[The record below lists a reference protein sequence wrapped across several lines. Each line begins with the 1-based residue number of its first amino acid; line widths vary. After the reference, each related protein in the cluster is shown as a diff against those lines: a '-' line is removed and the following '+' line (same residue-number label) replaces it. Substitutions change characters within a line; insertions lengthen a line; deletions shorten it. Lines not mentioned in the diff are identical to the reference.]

1 MLESIAFAATR
12 LIEPSGIISLLT
24 GSLMGAVFGLLPG
37 LGGILSMAIALPFS
51 YNMEPMNAMFLFAG
65 IMSSEGFGGAIP
77 SILLNTPGTA
87 QNAATCLDGYP
98 MARKGEAGRAISIA
112 AISCLTGSIGGVI
125 ITMALLPIVK
135 PLIYSFGYPEFFW
148 MTLFGLITI
157 VVAAK
162 GNLLKGLVGGGL
174 GALLSMVGYTDMFGV
189 MRYTGNS
196 NYLWDGIPLV
206 PFVTGLFAI
215 SELIIYTSRG
225 GSTASLID
233 FKSSVSWGK
242 QTVKGIMDVISRPLA
257 VARSATIGSIV
268 GIIPGLGGP
277 VASFVSYTVAMK
289 RSKDSKEFGK
299 GSPEGIL
306 ACEVAMDAKDGSALL
321 PTVAFGIPGS
331 PDQAIL
337 LGGFIL
343 HGLQPGPLMIRDHM
357 DIVFAL
363 LFGIVVSQVF
373 VSGIGMLIAPLMARI
388 SLIPSRIIAP
398 FVLMLVFFGAY
409 MAKGNIFDVGL
420 ALLAGVFGYAMR
432 RSGFPLITVVMGF
445 ILGPLVE
452 RAFLQTLQM
461 SDGNFSVFFTR
472 PVSAVLVLFCFIV
485 ILLSYFK
492 NRGEKRKR
500 LSL

>member
-1 MLESIAFAATR
+1 MLESIALAAAK
-12 LIEPSGIISLLT
+12 LLEPSGIASLLIGT
-24 GSLMGAVFGLLPG
+24 LMGATFGILPG

-51 YNMEPMNAMFLFAG
+51 YGMEPMNAMFMFAG
-65 IMSSEGFGGAIP
+65 IMSSSGFGGAIP
-77 SILLNTPGTA
+77 AILLNTPGTA

-98 MARKGEAGRAISIA
+98 MACKGEAGRAISIA
-112 AISCLTGSIGGVI
+112 ATACLTGSLGGVI
-125 ITMALLPIVK
+125 VTMALLPIVK

-148 MTLFGLITI
+148 MTLFGLLTI

-162 GNLLKGLVGGGL
+162 GNLLKGMAGGGI
-174 GALLSMVGYTDMFGV
+174 GVLLSTIGYTDMFGV
-189 MRYTGNS
+189 MRYTGDS

-215 SELIIYTSRG
+215 SELIVYTSRG
-225 GSTASLID
+225 GSTASLVNYT
-233 FKSSVSWGK
+233 SGVSWGK
-242 QTVKGIMDVISRPLA
+242 QTVMGIKDVLSRPLA
-257 VARSATIGSIV
+257 VARSAMIGAGV

-289 RSKDSKEFGK
+289 RSKDSKNFGK

-306 ACEVAMDAKDGSALL
+306 SCEVAMDAKDGGALL

-343 HGLQPGPLMIRDHM
+343 HGLQPGPLMLRDHM

-373 VSGIGMLIAPLMARI
+373 LSGIGMLIAPVMARI
-388 SLIPSRIIAP
+388 SLIPNRMIAP

-409 MAKGNIFDVGL
+409 MVRGNIFDVGL
-420 ALLAGVFGYAMR
+420 ALLAGVFGYTMR

-461 SDGNFSVFFTR
+461 SDGSYFVFFTR
-472 PVSAVLVLFCFIV
+472 PVSAVLVSLCILVLLISLF
-485 ILLSYFK
+485 
-492 NRGEKRKR
+492 RHR
-500 LSL
+500 LKGRNG

>member
-1 MLESIAFAATR
+1 MLESIVLAAAR
-12 LIEPSGIISLLT
+12 LLEPSGITSLLIGT
-24 GSLMGAVFGLLPG
+24 LMGATFGILPG

-51 YNMEPMNAMFLFAG
+51 YGMEPMNAMFLFAG
-65 IMSSEGFGGAIP
+65 IMSSSGFGGAIP
-77 SILLNTPGTA
+77 AILLNTPGTA

-98 MARKGEAGRAISIA
+98 MARRGEAGRAISIA
-112 AISCLTGSIGGVI
+112 ATACLVGSLGGVI
-125 ITMALLPIVK
+125 VTMILLPLVK
-135 PLIYSFGYPEFFW
+135 PIIYSFGYPEFFW
-148 MTLFGLITI
+148 MTLFGLLTI
-157 VVAAK
+157 IVAAK
-162 GNLLKGLVGGGL
+162 GNMLKGMAGGGI
-174 GALLSMVGYTDMFGV
+174 GFLLSTVGYTEMFGV
-189 MRYTGNS
+189 MRYTGDS

-215 SELIIYTSRG
+215 SELIVYNSRG
-225 GSTASLID
+225 GSTASLMD
-233 FKSSVSWGK
+233 YTRGVSWGK
-242 QTVKGIMDVISRPLA
+242 QTIMGIKDVLSRPLA
-257 VARSATIGSIV
+257 VARSAMIGSAV

-289 RSKDSKEFGK
+289 RSKDSKNFGK

-306 ACEVAMDAKDGSALL
+306 SCEVAMDAKDGSALL

-343 HGLQPGPLMIRDHM
+343 HGLQPGPLMLRDHM

-373 VSGIGMLIAPLMARI
+373 LSGIGMLIAPVMGRI

-409 MAKGNIFDVGL
+409 MVRGNIFDVGL
-420 ALLAGVFGYAMR
+420 ALLAGVFGYTMR

-461 SDGNFSVFFTR
+461 SDGDFFVFFTR
-472 PVSAVLVLFCFIV
+472 PVSAVLVSSCVLV
-485 ILLSYFK
+485 LLISFF
-492 NRGEKRKR
+492 RHRRKGR
-500 LSL
+500 NG

>member
-1 MLESIAFAATR
+1 MLESIALAAAR
-12 LIEPSGIISLLT
+12 LLEPSGITSLLIVT
-24 GSLMGAVFGLLPG
+24 LMGATFGILPG
-37 LGGILSMAIALPFS
+37 LGPILSMAIALPFS
-51 YNMEPMNAMFLFAG
+51 YGMEPMNAMFMFAG
-65 IMSSEGFGGAIP
+65 IMSSSGFGGAIP
-77 SILLNTPGTA
+77 AILLNTPGTA

-112 AISCLTGSIGGVI
+112 ATACLTGSLGGVI
-125 ITMALLPIVK
+125 VTMALLPLVK
-135 PLIYSFGYPEFFW
+135 PIIYSFGYPEFFW
-148 MTLFGLITI
+148 MTLFGLLTI

-162 GNLLKGLVGGGL
+162 GNLLKGMAGGGI
-174 GALLSMVGYTDMFGV
+174 GVLLSTIGYTEMFGV
-189 MRYTGNS
+189 MRYTGDS

-215 SELIIYTSRG
+215 SELIVYTSRG

-233 FKSSVSWGK
+233 YTRGVSWGK
-242 QTVKGIMDVISRPLA
+242 QTVQGIKDVLSRPLA
-257 VARSATIGSIV
+257 VARSAMIGSAV

-289 RSKDSKEFGK
+289 RSKDSKNFGK
-299 GSPEGIL
+299 GAPEGIL
-306 ACEVAMDAKDGSALL
+306 SCEVAMDAKDGSALL

-343 HGLQPGPLMIRDHM
+343 HGLQPGPLMLRDHM

-373 VSGIGMLIAPLMARI
+373 LSGIGMLIAPVMARI

-409 MAKGNIFDVGL
+409 MVRGNIFDVGL
-420 ALLAGVFGYAMR
+420 TLLAGVFGYTMR

-461 SDGNFSVFFTR
+461 SDGSFFVFFTR
-472 PVSAVLVLFCFIV
+472 PISAVLISFCVLVVMISFFRH
-485 ILLSYFK
+485 LRERK
-492 NRGEKRKR
+492 KRII
-500 LSL
+500 

>member
-1 MLESIAFAATR
+1 MLESIVLAAAR
-12 LIEPSGIISLLT
+12 LLEPSGITSLLIGT
-24 GSLMGAVFGLLPG
+24 LMGATFGVLPG

-51 YNMEPMNAMFLFAG
+51 YGMDPMNAMFMFAG
-65 IMSSEGFGGAIP
+65 IMSSSGFGGAIP
-77 SILLNTPGTA
+77 AILLNTPGTA

-98 MARKGEAGRAISIA
+98 MARRGEAGRAISIA
-112 AISCLTGSIGGVI
+112 ATACLVGSIGGVI
-125 ITMALLPIVK
+125 VTMILLPLVK
-135 PLIYSFGYPEFFW
+135 PIIYSFGYPEFFW
-148 MTLFGLITI
+148 MTLFGLLTI
-157 VVAAK
+157 IVAAK
-162 GNLLKGLVGGGL
+162 GNLLKGMAGGGI
-174 GALLSMVGYTDMFGV
+174 GVLLSTIGYTEMFGV
-189 MRYTGNS
+189 MRYTGDS

-215 SELIIYTSRG
+215 SELIVYTSRG

-233 FKSSVSWGK
+233 YSRGVSWGK
-242 QTVKGIMDVISRPLA
+242 QAVQGIKDVLSRPLA
-257 VARSATIGSIV
+257 VVRSAMIGSVV

-289 RSKDSKEFGK
+289 RSKDSKNFGK
-299 GSPEGIL
+299 GAPEGIL
-306 ACEVAMDAKDGSALL
+306 SCEVAMDAKDGSALL

-343 HGLQPGPLMIRDHM
+343 HGLQPGPLMLRDHM

-373 VSGIGMLIAPLMARI
+373 LSGIGMLIAPMMARI
-388 SLIPSRIIAP
+388 SLVPSRIIAP

-409 MAKGNIFDVGL
+409 MVRGNIFDVGL
-420 ALLAGVFGYAMR
+420 ALLAGVFGYTMR

-461 SDGNFSVFFTR
+461 SDGNFSVFFAR
-472 PVSAVLVLFCFIV
+472 PVSAVLVSFCV
-485 ILLSYFK
+485 LVLLISFF
-492 NRGEKRKR
+492 RHRRKGR
-500 LSL
+500 NG

>member
-1 MLESIAFAATR
+1 MLESMALAAAR
-12 LIEPSGIISLLT
+12 LMEPMGIISLLI

-51 YNMEPMNAMFLFAG
+51 YGMEPMHAMFMFAG

-77 SILLNTPGTA
+77 AILLNTPGTA
-87 QNAATCLDGYP
+87 QNAATCMDGYP

-112 AISCLTGSIGGVI
+112 ATSCLMGSLGGVI
-125 ITMALLPIVK
+125 VTMALLPIVK

-162 GNLLKGLVGGGL
+162 GNLLKGLAGGGI
-174 GALLSMVGYTDMFGV
+174 GALLSMIGYTEMFGV
-189 MRYTGNS
+189 MRYTGDS

-225 GSTASLID
+225 GSTARLKDYARGI
-233 FKSSVSWGK
+233 SWGK
-242 QTVKGIMDVISRPLA
+242 QAAKGIMDVLSRPLA
-257 VARSATIGSIV
+257 AARSASIGSMV

-289 RSKDSKEFGK
+289 RSKDSKQFGK
-299 GSPEGIL
+299 GAPEGIL

-363 LFGIVVSQVF
+363 LFGIVISQVF
-373 VSGIGMLIAPLMARI
+373 LSGIGMLIAPVMARI

-398 FVLMLVFFGAY
+398 FVLMLVYFGAY

-420 ALLAGVFGYAMR
+420 AFLAGVFGYTMR

-461 SDGNFSVFFTR
+461 SDGNYSVFFTR
-472 PVSAVLVLFCFIV
+472 PVSAVLVMFCVFVLLFSF
-485 ILLSYFK
+485 FK
-492 NRGEKRKR
+492 SRRGRQKRM
-500 LSL
+500 ST